1 MATQPA
7 SPRQASGVAV
17 ESVGAGFAAATA
29 IADHVLDRQAAA
41 NVVVIIMTILESLS
55 TMHLAYATQGARR
68 IAVLR
73 DVASHTTSSTVTVL
87 WIFFHINLAIIAAIA
102 IAVPRLTSIA
112 EDAARTVFAYPLA
125 VRTTGALR
133 TTAAA
138 VVRI

>member
-41 NVVVIIMTILESLS
+41 NVVVMDMTILESLS
-55 TMHLAYATQGARR
+55 TMHLANATPGARR

-73 DVASHTTSSTVTVL
+73 DVASNTTSSTVL

>member
-1 MATQPA
+1 MA
-7 SPRQASGVAV
+7 SPLRTLAQVLPQL
-17 ESVGAGFAAATA
+17 AAA
-29 IADHVLDRQAAA
+29 IGDHVLDRQAAG
-41 NVVVIIMTILESLS
+41 NVVVMVMPKLESLN
-55 TMHLAYATQGARR
+55 TMHLANATSGARR
-68 IAVLR
+68 SAVLR
-73 DVASHTTSSTVTVL
+73 DVASHTASSTVL
-87 WIFFHINLAIIAAIA
+87 WILFHVNLATIAAIA